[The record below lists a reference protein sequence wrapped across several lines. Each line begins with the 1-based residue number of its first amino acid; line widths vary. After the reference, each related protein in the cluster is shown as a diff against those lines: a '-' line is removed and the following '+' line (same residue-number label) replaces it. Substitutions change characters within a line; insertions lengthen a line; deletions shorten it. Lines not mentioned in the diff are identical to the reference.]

1 MTDAADRTRAE
12 QAPATNKFEVPKD
25 IRLRFESTFSGQ
37 TGVWVL
43 ANLLTGLGFLD
54 KLEVDAEQ
62 IARHNHALDLLRLSG
77 ILKPD
82 KSGYVSQLNM
92 EKFVR
97 SLMGILE

>member
-12 QAPATNKFEVPKD
+12 QAPAPNKFEVPLD
-25 IRLRFESTFSGQ
+25 IRTRYESTFSGQ

-54 KLEVDAEQ
+54 KLEVDAYQ
-62 IARHNHALDLLRLSG
+62 IARHNQAIELLRLSG

-82 KSGYVSQLNM
+82 KEGFVSQVNM

-97 SLMGILE
+97 SLMGSSN

>member
-12 QAPATNKFEVPKD
+12 QAPAPNKFEVPED

-54 KLEVDAEQ
+54 KLEVDAYQ
-62 IARHNHALDLLRLSG
+62 IARHNQAIELLRLLG

-82 KSGYVSQLNM
+82 KEGFVSQLNM

-97 SLMGILE
+97 SLMGISE